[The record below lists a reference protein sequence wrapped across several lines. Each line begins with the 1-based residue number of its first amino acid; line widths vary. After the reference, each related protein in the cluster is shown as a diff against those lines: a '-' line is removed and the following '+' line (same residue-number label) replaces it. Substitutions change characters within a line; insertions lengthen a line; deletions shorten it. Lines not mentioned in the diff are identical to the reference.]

1 MMSEDL
7 EPADDVVVL
16 DNGPI
21 SAEGIE
27 EGVQF
32 VIIED
37 PTKPDDETAWA
48 VLLNEEPFKDWVV
61 KFHAITL
68 DHAETLTFD
77 YELLSSPDADVAP
90 DHDVFLALITGI
102 VNRIIT
108 EAAKTKTLVA
118 HDV

>member
-1 MMSEDL
+1 MMIDDL
-7 EPADDVVVL
+7 EPAEDVIVL
-16 DNGPI
+16 EGEPI

-32 VIIED
+32 LIVED

-48 VLLNEEPFKDWVV
+48 VLLEEEPFKDWVV
-61 KFHAITL
+61 KFHGITL
-68 DHAETLTFD
+68 DRAETLTFD
-77 YELLSSPDADVAP
+77 YELLSSPDSETVP
-90 DHDVFLALITGI
+90 DHDVFLALLTGI

-108 EAAKTKTLVA
+108 EAKKNKTLVA

>member
-7 EPADDVVVL
+7 EPADDVIVL

-21 SAEGIE
+21 SAESVE

-32 VIIED
+32 LIIED
-37 PTKPDDETAWA
+37 PTKPGDETAWA
-48 VLLNEEPFKDWVV
+48 VLLEEEPFKDWVV
-61 KFHAITL
+61 KFHGITL
-68 DHAETLTFD
+68 DRAETLTFD
-77 YELLSSPDADVAP
+77 YELLSSPDQDIVP
-90 DHDVFLALITGI
+90 DHDTFLTLLTGI
-102 VNRIIT
+102 VNHIIT

>member
-16 DNGPI
+16 DGGPI
-21 SAEGIE
+21 SADGIE

-32 VIIED
+32 LIIDD
-37 PTKPDDETAWA
+37 PTNPKDETAWA
-48 VLLNEEPFKDWVV
+48 VLLEEEPFKDWVV
-61 KFHAITL
+61 KFHGITL
-68 DHAETLTFD
+68 DRAETLTFD
-77 YELLSSPDADVAP
+77 YELLSCPESEVEPDRDA
-90 DHDVFLALITGI
+90 FLTLLTGI

-108 EAAKTKTLVA
+108 EAKKNKTLVA